1 MTTRAM
7 GEEGDFAQITTMAV
21 GEEGNPPFP
30 IGEFPGLKTMAIGE
44 DDNIQDPPMIK
55 TAMVGED
62 DAIPTPLPPDQLP
75 KTRAIGEDD
84 NMATKPVTDIQDT
97 IEKRAGA
104 TELPAGTK
112 YNPVIQQVQREELLT
127 PPSALSTAD
136 AVSPSLVTTE
146 NLDVTVPSKQ
156 NAEKYTASTIAGT
169 PEAVAAQGKLSS
181 ESVIGDIQG
190 AVSEESLVQAAQGK
204 VSEQSTVKYQLE
216 QLFSS
221 FEEGKPLPAWAA
233 PAVRNVGAMM
243 QARGLGASSMASA
256 AITQAIMESGIPIAK
271 ADADRYAQMDMANL
285 NNQQQSV
292 MQNAMTYAAM
302 DKANLDVRTQIA
314 VNNAK
319 SFLSMD
325 LQNLGSDQK
334 MREIDYAGQLQ
345 SLTSNQAAENSAA
358 QFNAQSQNQIDE
370 FFAELGGQLETGN
383 KNRKAAQE
391 QFNANEKNAIAQYNA
406 SLADA
411 RERFNT
417 TMSTQIAQSNA
428 VWRREINTAATANQ
442 NAANQQ
448 NAQNLLGITQSS
460 LDALWQRYRD
470 EAGWALKIAESQE
483 QRFHEIGLLG
493 MEIDSNTDLY
503 EMESDATFSTELGKA
518 VLNGIFKVGSVY
530 AAR

>member
-1 MTTRAM
+1 M
-7 GEEGDFAQITTMAV
+7 GEEGDFAQATTMAV
-21 GEEGNPPFP
+21 GEEATQLPYPVFD
-30 IGEFPGLKTMAIGE
+30 KTMAIGE

-136 AVSPSLVTTE
+136 AVNPSLVTTE

-256 AITQAIMESGIPIAK
+256 AVTQAIMESGIPIAK
-271 ADADRYAQMDMANL
+271 ADADRYAQVDMANL
-285 NNQQQSV
+285 KNQQQSV
-292 MQNAMTYAAM
+292 MQNAMTDAA
-302 DKANLDVRTQIA
+302 
-314 VNNAK
+314 
-319 SFLSMD
+319 
-325 LQNLGSDQK
+325 
-334 MREIDYAGQLQ
+334 
-345 SLTSNQAAENSAA
+345 
-358 QFNAQSQNQIDE
+358 
-370 FFAELGGQLETGN
+370 
-383 KNRKAAQE
+383 
-391 QFNANEKNAIAQYNA
+391 
-406 SLADA
+406 
-411 RERFNT
+411 
-417 TMSTQIAQSNA
+417 
-428 VWRREINTAATANQ
+428 
-442 NAANQQ
+442 
-448 NAQNLLGITQSS
+448 
-460 LDALWQRYRD
+460 
-470 EAGWALKIAESQE
+470 
-483 QRFHEIGLLG
+483 
-493 MEIDSNTDLY
+493 
-503 EMESDATFSTELGKA
+503 
-518 VLNGIFKVGSVY
+518 
-530 AAR
+530 